1 MEFGPM
7 ADDLP
12 EELAFHLDELKQE
25 RLALGDTEAQADRF
39 ARIML
44 GNRTSVHEAVH
55 EISPFYFLEIAARH
69 VQIALRTL
77 FRQRGGYLAAIG
89 IPALGIGMS
98 VAMFSLVDAVLIR
111 PLPFPGQELI
121 RVIWKA
127 DPLAGPHVEELAY
140 PELRDLQENIT
151 EFEYA
156 AVMPT
161 SLYGY
166 GQVLQVG
173 GAEPVQIEA
182 APVSH
187 DFFRVLGVSPAQ
199 GRNFTSSDER
209 VNAPPVVIVS
219 DRVWRQQLGG
229 DPRVV
234 GRLIRLSGKG
244 YTVIGVMAPGVEFPR
259 GAGLWLPLG
268 VESRI
273 VDRRGATFLQA
284 IVRLKSPQS
293 KVPESDDRIAHRVNE
308 LFERLA
314 ADYPAFYSKSQHGV
328 VTPLVE
334 YWTGSARVHLWIML
348 GASLLLLI
356 ASIITG
362 GILLLSRTL
371 SRQHEISTRVALG
384 AGRGQI
390 LWQLAAEGMVVA
402 TISAAA
408 GLGIAEA
415 AIRALVRW
423 APPDIPR
430 LADAT
435 LNLHTFW
442 FAAAVAAFAAVGCA
456 VVPGWFAV
464 RMHPE
469 SALREGGSRSSRSR
483 RGARTRN
490 VFILAQAAVT
500 VMLLAIAALLVLS
513 YRSMMAANT
522 GFANRE
528 ALTMNLQLRSP
539 EAIPVGGTDVKAS
552 RSFYTNLL
560 SRLRQAP
567 GVTSAAGVLVR
578 PLEGTIG
585 WDVPYQ
591 FEFETSQGS
600 NHNLA
605 LPKAN
610 YEVVTPDYFKT
621 VGTPLLEGRDFDDHD
636 LETGNG
642 VAIIDETLAERIR
655 AAGHSPLGYRVHLGL
670 GGWKKVIGVCADAR
684 YRSITARGV
693 DIFVPYLQAAPPT
706 NYLVIRGTRGAGEL
720 SALVRRTVAQIDSR
734 QAIASVAT
742 IGELIDG
749 NAARH
754 RFNMILLLWFA
765 ICAAI
770 LAASGVYSVI
780 AETMVERRTEI
791 AIKIA
796 LGCKI
801 SGLIREIVSGTLG
814 LVLAGE
820 VLGLGGASG
829 AGSLFS
835 DLLYGV
841 SPHDPLILAFMGV
854 CLFAVSLI
862 AAFWPAWIAAG
873 RYSSASLRAS

>member
-1 MEFGPM
+1 MEHKPT

-25 RLALGDTEAQADRF
+25 RLALGETEAQADRF
-39 ARIML
+39 ARITL
-44 GNRTSVHEAVH
+44 GNRTSVQEAVH
-55 EISPFYFLEIAARH
+55 EISSFYFLEIAARH
-69 VQIALRTL
+69 VQVALRTL
-77 FRQRGGYLAAIG
+77 FRHRGGYLAAIG
-89 IPALGIGMS
+89 ILALGIGMS

-111 PLPFPGQELI
+111 PLPFPGQEQI

-140 PELRDLQENIT
+140 PELRDLQESIP

-156 AVMPT
+156 ALMPT

-199 GRNFTSSDER
+199 GRNFRSSDER
-209 VNAPPVVIVS
+209 VNAPPVAIIS
-219 DRVWRQQLGG
+219 DQVWRQQLGG
-229 DPRVV
+229 DPRIV

-268 VESRI
+268 IESRI
-273 VDRRGATFLQA
+273 VERRGATFLQA
-284 IVRLKSPQS
+284 IVRLKASEPA
-293 KVPESDDRIAHRVNE
+293 DGIARRVNE
-308 LFERLA
+308 LFRRLA
-314 ADYPAFYSKSQHGV
+314 VDYPAFYSKSQRGV

-334 YWTGSARVHLWIML
+334 YWTGSARIHLWIML

-356 ASIITG
+356 ASTITC

-371 SRQHEISTRVALG
+371 SRRHEIATRVALG

-390 LWQLAAEGMVVA
+390 LLQLAAEGTAVA
-402 TISAAA
+402 TIAAA
-408 GLGIAEA
+408 GGLGIAEA
-415 AIRALVRW
+415 AIRVLVRW

-430 LADAT
+430 LTEAS
-435 LNLHTFW
+435 LNLHTFG
-442 FAAAVAAFAAVGCA
+442 FTAAAAALAAVACS
-456 VVPGWFAV
+456 VVPGWFAI
-464 RMHPE
+464 RAHLE
-469 SALREGGSRSSRSR
+469 STLREGGFRSSRSR
-483 RGARTRN
+483 SAAKARN
-490 VFILAQAAVT
+490 VFILVQAGMT
-500 VMLLAIAALLVLS
+500 VVLLAMAALLLLS
-513 YRSMMAANT
+513 YRSMMAADT
-522 GFANRE
+522 GFANRK

-539 EAIPVGGTDVKAS
+539 AAIPIGGPDVKAS

-560 SRLRQAP
+560 RRLRQAP
-567 GVTSAAGVLVR
+567 GVTSAAGVLLR

-591 FEFETSQGS
+591 FEFETAR
-600 NHNLA
+600 NDNRA
-605 LPKAN
+605 LHKAN

-636 LETGNG
+636 FETGNA
-642 VAIIDETLAERIR
+642 VAIISQTLAERIR
-655 AAGHSPLGYRVHLGL
+655 AAGHSPLGYRVQLGL
-670 GGWKKVIGVCADAR
+670 GGWKTVIGVCSDAR
-684 YRSITARGV
+684 YRSITARGN
-693 DIFVPYLQAAPPT
+693 DIFVPYVQAAQPT
-706 NYLVIRGTRGAGEL
+706 NYLVIRGTRDAGEL
-720 SALVRRTVAQIDSR
+720 TDLVRRAVADIDSR
-734 QAIASVAT
+734 QAIAGVAT
-742 IGELIDG
+742 IGELIDD

-754 RFNMILLLWFA
+754 RFNMILLLWFG

-796 LGCKI
+796 LGCKKQ
-801 SGLIREIVSGTLG
+801 GLIREIVSGTLG

-820 VLGLGGASG
+820 VLGLGAASG
-829 AGSLFS
+829 AGAVFS

-841 SPHDPLILAFMGV
+841 SPRDPLVLALIGM
-854 CLFAVSLI
+854 CLFAVSLT
-862 AAFWPAWIAAG
+862 AAFFPAWIAAG
-873 RYSSASLRAS
+873 RYSDTSLRVS

>member
-1 MEFGPM
+1 MT
-7 ADDLP
+7 DDFP
-12 EELAFHLDELKQE
+12 EELAFHLEELKQE

-39 ARIML
+39 ARITL
-44 GNRTSVHEAVH
+44 GNRTAVEEAVH

-69 VQIALRTL
+69 VQIALRTV
-77 FRQRGGYLAAIG
+77 FRHRRAYLAAIG
-89 IPALGIGMS
+89 ILALGIGMS

-111 PLPFPGQELI
+111 PLPFPGQDLI

-127 DPLAGPHVEELAY
+127 DSLAGPHVEELAY

-166 GQVLQVG
+166 GQVLQVVDDDGG
-173 GAEPVQIEA
+173 GAQPVQIET

-219 DRVWRQQLGG
+219 DRVWRRQLGG
-229 DPRVV
+229 DPGIV

-273 VDRRGATFLQA
+273 VERRGATFLQA
-284 IVRLKSPQS
+284 IVRLKA
-293 KVPESDDRIAHRVNE
+293 PESDDRIARRVNE

-334 YWTGSARVHLWIML
+334 YWTGSARIHLWIML

-356 ASIITG
+356 ASTVAC

-371 SRQHEISTRVALG
+371 SRQHEINTRVALG
-384 AGRGQI
+384 AGRRQI
-390 LWQLAAEGMVVA
+390 LWQLGAEGTVVA
-402 TISAAA
+402 TIAAA
-408 GLGIAEA
+408 GGLGIAEA

-430 LADAT
+430 LPDAT

-442 FAAAVAAFAAVGCA
+442 FAAAAAGLAAVGCS
-456 VVPGWFAV
+456 VVPGWFAI

-469 SALREGGSRSSRSR
+469 SALRESGSRSSRSR
-483 RGARTRN
+483 RAARVRN

-513 YRSMMAANT
+513 YRSMMAANS

-528 ALTMNLQLRSP
+528 ALTMNLQLRIP
-539 EAIPVGGTDVKAS
+539 EAIPVGGPGVEAS

-560 SRLRQAP
+560 SRLRDAP

-591 FEFETSQGS
+591 FEFETAQRS
-600 NHNLA
+600 NNNRA

-636 LETGNG
+636 LETGDA
-642 VAIIDETLAERIR
+642 VAIIDQTLAERIR

-670 GGWKKVIGVCADAR
+670 GGWKNVIGVCSDAR
-684 YRSITARGV
+684 YRSITARGI
-693 DIFVPYLQAAPPT
+693 DIYVPYLQAAQPT
-706 NYLVIRGTRGAGEL
+706 NYLVIRGTLGTGEL
-720 SALVRRTVAQIDSR
+720 TALVRRTVTQIDAR
-734 QAIASVAT
+734 QAIAGVAA
-742 IGELIDG
+742 IGELIDA

-754 RFNMILLLWFA
+754 RFNMIILLWFG

-780 AETMVERRTEI
+780 AETMMERRTEI

-796 LGCKI
+796 LGCKKP
-801 SGLIREIVSGTLG
+801 GLMREIVSGTLG
-814 LVLAGE
+814 LVLVGE
-820 VLGLGGASG
+820 VLGLGGAAA

-841 SPHDPLILAFMGV
+841 SPRNPLILAFMGV
-854 CLFAVSLI
+854 CLFAVSLL

-873 RYSSASLRAS
+873 RYTSASLRVS

>member
-1 MEFGPM
+1 
-7 ADDLP
+7 
-12 EELAFHLDELKQE
+12 
-25 RLALGDTEAQADRF
+25 
-39 ARIML
+39 
-44 GNRTSVHEAVH
+44 
-55 EISPFYFLEIAARH
+55 
-69 VQIALRTL
+69 
-77 FRQRGGYLAAIG
+77 
-89 IPALGIGMS
+89 MS
-98 VAMFSLVDAVLIR
+98 RNSLI
-111 PLPFPGQELI
+111 
-121 RVIWKA
+121 
-127 DPLAGPHVEELAY
+127 

-166 GQVLQVG
+166 GQVLQVD
-173 GAEPVQIEA
+173 GAEPVEIEA

-187 DFFRVLGVSPAQ
+187 DFFRVLGVSPAE
-199 GRNFTSSDER
+199 GRNFVSADER
-209 VNAPPVVIVS
+209 VNAAPVVIVS

-229 DPRVV
+229 NPRIV

-273 VDRRGATFLQA
+273 VERRGATFLQA
-284 IVRLKSPQS
+284 IVRLKAP
-293 KVPESDDRIAHRVNE
+293 VPDDRIARRVNE
-308 LFERLA
+308 LFKRLA
-314 ADYPAFYSKSQHGV
+314 ADYPAFYSKSEHGV

-334 YWTGSARVHLWIML
+334 YWTGSARIHLWIML

-356 ASIITG
+356 ASIVTC

-371 SRQHEISTRVALG
+371 SRRNEISTRVALG

-390 LWQLAAEGMVVA
+390 LWQLAAEGTAIA
-402 TISAAA
+402 TIAAA
-408 GLGIAEA
+408 GGLGIAEA
-415 AIRALVRW
+415 AIRGLVRW

-430 LADAT
+430 LPEAT

-442 FAAAVAAFAAVGCA
+442 FAAAAAALAAVGCSLLCPIGA
-456 VVPGWFAV
+456 PGWFAI
-464 RMHPE
+464 
-469 SALREGGSRSSRSR
+469 RSSRSR

-513 YRSMMAANT
+513 YRSMMAADT
-522 GFANRE
+522 GFANRD
-528 ALTMNLQLRSP
+528 ALTMNLQLRTP
-539 EAIPVGGTDVKAS
+539 EAIPVGGTDVKAT

-560 SRLRQAP
+560 SRLRQTP

-585 WDVPYQ
+585 WDVSYR
-591 FEFETSQGS
+591 FEFERAQS
-600 NHNLA
+600 NNDRA

-636 LETGNG
+636 LEAGSA
-642 VAIIDETLAERIR
+642 VAIIDRTLAERIR
-655 AAGHSPLGYRVHLGL
+655 AAGHSPLGYPVELGL
-670 GGWKKVIGVCADAR
+670 GGWKKVIGVCSDAR
-684 YRSITARGV
+684 YRSINARGI

-706 NYLVIRGTRGAGEL
+706 NYLVIRGTRSAAEL
-720 SALVRRTVAQIDSR
+720 TALVRRTVAEIDSR
-734 QAIASVAT
+734 QAIAGVAT

-754 RFNMILLLWFA
+754 RFNMILLSWFG

-780 AETMVERRTEI
+780 AETMLERRMEI

-796 LGCKI
+796 LGCNKP
-801 SGLIREIVSGTLG
+801 GLIRDIVSGTLG

-820 VLGLGGASG
+820 VLGLGGAAG

-841 SPHDPLILAFMGV
+841 SPHSPAVLAFMGV
-854 CLFAVSLI
+854 CLFAVSIL
-862 AAFWPAWIAAG
+862 AAFCPAWIAAG
-873 RYSSASLRAS
+873 RCPGASLLANSPYER

>member
-1 MEFGPM
+1 MT
-7 ADDLP
+7 DDFP
-12 EELAFHLDELKQE
+12 EELAFHLEELKQE

-39 ARIML
+39 ARITL
-44 GNRTSVHEAVH
+44 GNRTAVEEAVH

-69 VQIALRTL
+69 VRIALRTL
-77 FRQRGGYLAAIG
+77 FRHRGAYLAAIG
-89 IPALGIGMS
+89 ILALGIGMS

-140 PELRDLQENIT
+140 PELRDLQENLAEI
-151 EFEYA
+151 EYA

-166 GQVLQVG
+166 GQVLREG
-173 GAEPVQIEA
+173 AGAEPVEIEA

-199 GRNFTSSDER
+199 GRNFASSDER
-209 VNAPPVVIVS
+209 VNAPPVVIIS
-219 DRVWRQQLGG
+219 NRVWRQQLGA
-229 DPRVV
+229 DPRVI

-273 VDRRGATFLQA
+273 VERRGATFLQA
-284 IVRLKSPQS
+284 IVRLKAAQSKAPQS
-293 KVPESDDRIAHRVNE
+293 DNRIARRVNE
-308 LFERLA
+308 LFKRLA
-314 ADYPAFYSKSQHGV
+314 ADYPAFYPKSQHGV

-334 YWTGSARVHLWIML
+334 YWTGSARIHLWIML

-356 ASIITG
+356 ASTITC

-371 SRQHEISTRVALG
+371 SRRQEINTRAALG

-390 LWQLAAEGMVVA
+390 LWQLAAEGTVVA
-402 TISAAA
+402 AIAAA
-408 GLGIAEA
+408 GGLGIAEA

-430 LADAT
+430 LPDAT
-435 LNLHTFW
+435 LNLHAFC
-442 FAAAVAAFAAVGCA
+442 FAAAAAALAAVGCS
-456 VVPGWFAV
+456 VVPGWFAM

-469 SALREGGSRSSRSR
+469 SALREGGSRLSRSR
-483 RGARTRN
+483 RAAAARN

-513 YRSMMAANT
+513 YRSMMAVDT

-539 EAIPVGGTDVKAS
+539 EAIPIGGPDVKAI
-552 RSFYTNLL
+552 RFFYTNLL
-560 SRLRQAP
+560 SRLRHAP
-567 GVTSAAGVLVR
+567 GVTSAAGVLIR

-591 FEFETSQGS
+591 FEFEAAR
-600 NHNLA
+600 NNENRV

-610 YEVVTPDYFKT
+610 YEVVTPNYFKT

-636 LETGNG
+636 LETGDA
-642 VAIIDETLAERIR
+642 VAIITRTLAERIR

-670 GGWKKVIGVCADAR
+670 GGWKKVIGVCSDAR
-684 YRSITARGV
+684 YRSIAARGI
-693 DIFVPYLQAAPPT
+693 DIFVPYLQAAAPT
-706 NYLVIRGTRGAGEL
+706 NYLVIRGTQGAGEL
-720 SALVRRTVAQIDSR
+720 TALVRRTVAQIDAR
-734 QAIASVAT
+734 QAIAGVAT

-754 RFNMILLLWFA
+754 RFNMILLLWFG

-780 AETMVERRTEI
+780 TETMVERRTEI

-796 LGCKI
+796 LGCI
-801 SGLIREIVSGTLG
+801 RPGLIREVVSRTLG
-814 LVLAGE
+814 LVLVGE
-820 VLGLGGASG
+820 ILGLGGAAV

-841 SPHDPLILAFMGV
+841 SPHDPFVLAFMGV
-854 CLFAVSLI
+854 CLFAVSLM

-873 RYSSASLRAS
+873 RYSNASLRVS

>member
-1 MEFGPM
+1 M

-39 ARIML
+39 ARMRL
-44 GNRTSVHEAVH
+44 GNRTAVHEAVH
-55 EISPFYFLEIAARH
+55 EISSFYFLEIAARH
-69 VQIALRTL
+69 VRIAVRTL
-77 FRQRGGYLAAIG
+77 FRHRAAYLAAIG
-89 IPALGIGMS
+89 ILALGIGMS

-127 DPLAGPHVEELAY
+127 DPLAGPHVEEFAY
-140 PELRDLQENIT
+140 PELRDLQENIADI
-151 EFEYA
+151 EYA

-173 GAEPVQIEA
+173 SAEPVEIEA

-229 DPRVV
+229 SPRIV

-273 VDRRGATFLQA
+273 VERRGATFLQA
-284 IVRLKSPQS
+284 IVRLKAAQSKAPQS
-293 KVPESDDRIAHRVNE
+293 DNRIARRVNE
-308 LFERLA
+308 LFQRLA
-314 ADYPAFYSKSQHGV
+314 ADYPASYSKSQRGV

-334 YWTGSARVHLWIML
+334 YWTGSARIHLWIML

-356 ASIITG
+356 ASTITC

-371 SRQHEISTRVALG
+371 SRQHEIATRVALG

-390 LWQLAAEGMVVA
+390 LWQLAAEGTVVA
-402 TISAAA
+402 AIAAA
-408 GLGIAEA
+408 GGLGIAEA

-423 APPDIPR
+423 APPDIPK
-430 LADAT
+430 LTDAT

-442 FAAAVAAFAAVGCA
+442 FAAAVTALAAVGCS
-456 VVPGWFAV
+456 VVPGWFAIGV
-464 RMHPE
+464 HPE

-490 VFILAQAAVT
+490 LFIPAQAAVT
-500 VMLLAIAALLVLS
+500 VMLLAMAALLVLS
-513 YRSMMAANT
+513 YRSMIAANT

-539 EAIPVGGTDVKAS
+539 EAIPVGGPDVKAS

-560 SRLRQAP
+560 TLLRQAP
-567 GVTSAAGVLVR
+567 GVTSVAGILIR

-591 FEFETSQGS
+591 FEFETARS
-600 NHNLA
+600 NKNQA

-610 YEVVTPDYFKT
+610 YEVVTPNYFKT

-636 LETGNG
+636 LENG
-642 VAIIDETLAERIR
+642 DAVAIISQTLAERIR
-655 AAGHSPLGYRVHLGL
+655 AAGHSPLGYRVRLGL
-670 GGWKKVIGVCADAR
+670 GGWKKVIGVCSDAR
-684 YRSITARGV
+684 YRSITARGN
-693 DIFVPYLQAAPPT
+693 DIFVPYLQVAQPT
-706 NYLVIRGTRGAGEL
+706 NYLVIR
-720 SALVRRTVAQIDSR
+720 
-734 QAIASVAT
+734 
-742 IGELIDG
+742 
-749 NAARH
+749 
-754 RFNMILLLWFA
+754 
-765 ICAAI
+765 
-770 LAASGVYSVI
+770 
-780 AETMVERRTEI
+780 
-791 AIKIA
+791 
-796 LGCKI
+796 
-801 SGLIREIVSGTLG
+801 
-814 LVLAGE
+814 
-820 VLGLGGASG
+820 
-829 AGSLFS
+829 
-835 DLLYGV
+835 
-841 SPHDPLILAFMGV
+841 
-854 CLFAVSLI
+854 
-862 AAFWPAWIAAG
+862 
-873 RYSSASLRAS
+873 